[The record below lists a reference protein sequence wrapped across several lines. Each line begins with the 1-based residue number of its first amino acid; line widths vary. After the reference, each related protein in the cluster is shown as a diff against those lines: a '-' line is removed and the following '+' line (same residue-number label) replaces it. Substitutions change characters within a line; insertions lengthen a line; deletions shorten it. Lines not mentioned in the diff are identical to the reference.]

1 MLFSISCLTWHI
13 VVHPAVG
20 VAGDAL
26 VPTLHEIDVT
36 ATVPVLQLAEEQHE

>member
-1 MLFSISCLTWHI
+1 MFYSILTWHL

-26 VPTLHEIDVT
+26 VPTLHEIDVIV
-36 ATVPVLQLAEEQHE
+36 TVPVLQSSMEQHE